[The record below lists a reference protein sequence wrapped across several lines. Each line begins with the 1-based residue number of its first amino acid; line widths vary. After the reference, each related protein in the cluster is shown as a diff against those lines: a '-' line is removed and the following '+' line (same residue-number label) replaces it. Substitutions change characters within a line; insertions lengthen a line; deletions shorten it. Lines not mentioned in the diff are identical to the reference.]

1 MIGKT
6 IDHYLILEKL
16 GSGDTNTVWKAQDLR
31 LDRMVVLKAIEVPD
45 HDADALTSFQK
56 ETRAGVSLNHPNI
69 SSIFDVV
76 EDAAGRYLIYEYQPG
91 GSLRER
97 MQRAVTSGELI
108 PIDRS
113 VDYILNVAQGLA
125 EAHRHG
131 VIHRDVSAENI
142 IVTPTHAVKITNFG
156 KARFGDGPTFAGN
169 GSITG
174 AFGVFVPER
183 LQGQSVDHRGDV
195 YSLCALLFELLTG
208 EKPFR
213 SKNAAAHL
221 QEVMYQ
227 PVPRM
232 EEMRPGVSDG
242 LQRIVEKGMAKKP
255 EERYATMDLLV
266 EDLRAEL
273 RDGLK
278 QLEPLPEEPAVA
290 VLPVIPVG
298 NDEALAAFCDGLT
311 EEIGYQLQSVVGLQV
326 AATTSAARFKGKTE
340 DLRKVGA
347 QLNVNL
353 LLEGNAR
360 AAGNMVRIIMKLTDA
375 GTGYQVWSERFD
387 RDMGNALAVQDELA
401 QTMTRVLR
409 QRVAGETI
417 VEPEPPAASG
427 MTSMFNVATLRT
439 EIPVRPL
446 VMDEV
451 LKAARGLLAPQET
464 LGEAIRTAMKEP
476 ANSVDAQVALG
487 YANAVLGKPV
497 GSAEQ
502 AFLRALE
509 MDPSRVD
516 ALIGLATHVYAA
528 QGRFQ
533 EALSVLQRIDPSEIA
548 GVLAMG
554 WVHFWRG
561 DFEAAINHCRLAFK
575 INSGDPEVY
584 LLLGRAYAALGQ
596 YREAIIA
603 CSRGR
608 VLAPEDP
615 RIAGALSY
623 CYGRSGQADEAN
635 RLADELGSLSKQ
647 QYVSVLDVAMPY
659 AGLGLGEWVSCC
671 VERAKEEHP
680 AEMLWWERAPEW
692 APFRAAHA

>member
-16 GSGDTNTVWKAQDLR
+16 GAADSSTVYKAQDLK
-31 LDRMVVLKAIEVPD
+31 LDRVVVLKAIEVPEND
-45 HDADALTSFQK
+45 TDALTSFQK
-56 ETRAGVSLNHPNI
+56 EARAGVSLSHPNI

-76 EDAAGRYLIYEYQPG
+76 EDSIGRYLIYEYQPG

-108 PIDRS
+108 PVDRC

-142 IVTPTHAVKITNFG
+142 VVTPTHAVKITNFG

-174 AFGVFVPER
+174 SFGVFVPER
-183 LQGQSVDHRGDV
+183 LQGNSVDHRGDI
-195 YSLCALLFELLTG
+195 YSLCAVLFELLTG

-227 PVPRM
+227 AIPQM
-232 EEMRPGVSDG
+232 SETRPGISDG
-242 LQRIVEKGMAKKP
+242 LQKIVEKGMAKRP
-255 EERYATMDLLV
+255 EDRYATMDLLV

-278 QLEPLPEEPAVA
+278 QQEPLPDEPSVA
-290 VLPVIPVG
+290 VLPFTAVG
-298 NDEALAAFCDGLT
+298 GDEKLIAFCDGLT
-311 EEIGYQLQSVVGLQV
+311 EEIAYSLQSVSGLQV

-347 QLNVNL
+347 QLCVNT

-360 AAGNMVRIIMKLTDA
+360 LAGTMVRVILKLTDA
-375 GTGYQVWSERFD
+375 GTGYQIWSERFD
-387 RDMGNALAVQDELA
+387 RDIGNALAVQDELSQVVA
-401 QTMTRVLR
+401 HVMG
-409 QRVAGETI
+409 QRVAGEAI
-417 VEPEPPAASG
+417 VSTPAVPSG
-427 MTSMFNVATLRT
+427 MTSQFAIPTMRH

-446 VMDEV
+446 NMEEV
-451 LKAARGLLAPQET
+451 LQAAHGLLAPQEI
-464 LGEAIRTAMKEP
+464 LGEAIRSALKQP
-476 ANSVDAQVALG
+476 SNSAEAQTALG
-487 YANAVLGKPV
+487 YAYAVLQKAP

-509 MDPSRVD
+509 QEPGRID
-516 ALIGLATHVYAA
+516 AISGMVTHVLAP
-528 QGRFQ
+528 QKRFQ
-533 EALSVLQRIDPSEIA
+533 EAMTFLTKADSSQIQT
-548 GVLAMG
+548 VLAGG
-554 WVHFWRG
+554 WMQFLRG
-561 DFEAAINHCRLAFK
+561 EYEGAVNLCRHAFK
-575 INSGDPEVY
+575 INSSDPEVY

-603 CSRGR
+603 CGRGR

-635 RLADELGSLSKQ
+635 RLADELGSLSKDR
-647 QYVSVLDVAMPY
+647 YVSVLDVAMPY

-671 VERAKEEHP
+671 LERAKEEKP
-680 AEMLWWERAPEW
+680 SELLWWDLAPEW
-692 APFRAAHA
+692 APFR